1 MTRRKAFNE
10 SAERTVYRPGLEI
23 KGDLIPGFRFAPPG
37 AALCHPLRGFI
48 DRFGPACILG
58 EEIEVKLA
66 LIGYGAMG
74 QLVAKLASEQGHE
87 VVLTLDI
94 EDAARGVLDLA
105 DALRAGDVAIDFSVA
120 DMVPKN
126 AEACARA
133 GVPLV
138 VGTTGWQ
145 THVAEVRHLVTEHDG
160 GLIYGANFSVGVQV
174 FYRMLESYDA
184 FIEEAHHKRK
194 RDAPSGTAV
203 QLRTLVTEG
212 LGRDVPVTSTRAG
225 YIPGTHRLGFDS
237 VADQITLTHTARSR
251 EGFAAGALVAARW
264 IAGRKG
270 VYEFS
275 AVFDEIIK
283 NNRDV

>member
-1 MTRRKAFNE
+1 
-10 SAERTVYRPGLEI
+10 
-23 KGDLIPGFRFAPPG
+23 
-37 AALCHPLRGFI
+37 
-48 DRFGPACILG
+48 
-58 EEIEVKLA
+58 
-66 LIGYGAMG
+66 MG
-74 QLVAKLASEQGHE
+74 QLVGKLASEQGHQ

-94 EDAARGVLDLA
+94 DDAARGVEDLA
-105 DALRAGDVAIDFSVA
+105 HALRGRDVAIDFSVA

-145 THVAEVRHLVTEHDG
+145 SRVPDVRRIVDEHEG
-160 GLIYGANFSVGVQV
+160 ALIYGANFSVGVQV
-174 FYRMLESYDA
+174 FYRIAARAAELFRGLESYDG

-194 RDAPSGTAV
+194 LDAPSGTAA
-203 QLRTLVTEG
+203 QLRDIVAEG
-212 LGRDVPVTSTRAG
+212 LKREVPVTSTRAG

-251 EGFAAGALVAARW
+251 EGFAAGALVAAHW
-264 IAGRKG
+264 IIGRKG

-275 AVFDEIIK
+275 EVFDEIIK
-283 NNRDV
+283 TRADV

>member
-1 MTRRKAFNE
+1 M
-10 SAERTVYRPGLEI
+10 
-23 KGDLIPGFRFAPPG
+23 
-37 AALCHPLRGFI
+37 
-48 DRFGPACILG
+48 
-58 EEIEVKLA
+58 KLA

-74 QLVAKLASEQGHE
+74 QLVGKLASEQGHE

-94 EDAARGVLDLA
+94 EDADRGVEDLA
-105 DALRAGDVAIDFSVA
+105 DALRDADVAIDFSVA

-145 THVAEVRHLVTEHDG
+145 TRVSEVRRLVTEHDG
-160 GLIYGANFSVGVQV
+160 ALIYGANFSVGVQV
-174 FYRMLESYDA
+174 FYRIVARAAELFRGLESYDA

-203 QLRTLVTEG
+203 QMRNIVAEG
-212 LGRDVPVTSTRAG
+212 LNRDVPVTSTRAG

-237 VADQITLTHTARSR
+237 AADQITLTHTARSR

-264 IAGRKG
+264 IVGRKG

-275 AVFDEIIK
+275 EVFDEILK
-283 NNRDV
+283 KC